1 MNNPKFSIVI
11 PVYNAEKYLDQCLGS
26 LVNQTLN
33 DIEII
38 CVDDC
43 STDNSKKVIN
53 DFIKKDKRIKYF
65 ALSENS
71 GSGHARNIGMEKAQ
85 GEYISFVDSDD
96 HIIDNEVYEKIYKY
110 GSKNDAD
117 IISSNLK
124 AFNAKGEYFKNLK
137 CPLIVEELP
146 ISPQEYGI
154 PWYHIK
160 NVYKNA
166 FLKEYDIKYPDNKRG
181 QDPIFLAKVLKNVD
195 LVYCTPIDFYAYRT
209 FESFDKLNSK
219 EKELDYIKHFREVLD
234 ILDTDEFKE
243 THLKY
248 KEKMYEFFKSPDLY
262 FSIESL
268 EENIK
273 TVFGEDS
280 DVYTIFKLQNSLIKK
295 ENEIEQLSSSGINSY
310 MESNE
315 MLYIIDSILLSEGN
329 KVNLQIDHR
338 ELNFQIK
345 CVVEDIYESS
355 YHRNNSIST
364 RKKFLS
370 KLSSLYVLFNRN
382 NKGIK
387 NAWINFKGYK
397 LIKDNKLF
405 DLGYYLRKN
414 PDVRKSGKDPLVHYM
429 FKGFKEGRNPNS
441 SFNNDNYLNQNPD
454 IKDLNLSPL
463 VHYTLY
469 GQKEKRKIMG
479 DQEIKVKSINPVYS
493 VLDMKTVIEVTFNKP
508 IKAGTQWIEL
518 RKKNDELIP
527 YEIQLFKNRINII
540 PSEMLS
546 ESEQYNL
553 IFHTESFT
561 DTFNNPLRLYT
572 TNFSIKNKSEPLE
585 AKTIQKSA
593 QNDSY
598 NNYIQGSE
606 ILRMQNNEFN
616 NDKSI
621 DNPEITKLI
630 NSNKLVVHPE
640 VYMYISDESNLILNS
655 RLEIGRTYEG
665 RPYDITSL
673 RMFENATLTV
683 QKDFKINTGANITL
697 YPGAKLQLGS
707 GYANNNLKI
716 DCNTTITIGDH
727 VFIAS
732 DVVIKDGDGHVINNN
747 PEKKVQTHQDRR

>member
-1 MNNPKFSIVI
+1 MNSPKFSIVI
-11 PVYNAEKYLDQCLGS
+11 PVYNAEKYLDKCLES
-26 LVNQTLN
+26 LVNQTLE
-33 DIEII
+33 DIEVI

-43 STDNSKKVIN
+43 STDNSKKIIN
-53 DFIKKDKRIKYF
+53 EFIKKDERIKYF
-65 ALSENS
+65 SLPENS
-71 GSGHARNIGMEKAQ
+71 GSGIARNIGMEKAQ

-96 HIIDNEVYEKIYKY
+96 YVIDNEVYEKIYKHA
-110 GSKNDAD
+110 SKNNAD
-117 IISSNLK
+117 IVSTNLK
-124 AFNAKGEYFKNLK
+124 SFNIHGEYVKNNK
-137 CPLIVEELP
+137 CPEIVRECNIQP
-146 ISPQEYGI
+146 KDYGI
-154 PWYHIK
+154 PWYHQRNLYKTVFIK
-160 NVYKNA
+160 NN
-166 FLKEYDIKYPDNKRG
+166 DIKYPDFRRG

-195 LVYCTPIDFYAYRT
+195 TVYCLPIDFYAYRT
-209 FESFDKLNSK
+209 FESFDKLNTK

-234 ILDTDEFKE
+234 ILDTESLKE
-243 THLKY
+243 TRLKY
-248 KEKMYEFFKSPDLY
+248 KEKMYEFFTSPGLY

-273 TVFGEDS
+273 KVFGEDS

-315 MLYIIDSILLSEGN
+315 MLYITDSILRSEG
-329 KVNLQIDHR
+329 KEVNLKIDDR

-345 CVVEDIYESS
+345 CVVEDIYESA
-355 YHRNNSIST
+355 YHRNKTIST

-370 KLSSLYVLFNRN
+370 KLSRLYVLFNRN

-387 NAWINFKGYK
+387 HAWINFKAYK
-397 LIKDNKLF
+397 SIEDNKLF
-405 DLGYYLRKN
+405 DWGYYLRKN

-429 FKGFKEGRNPNS
+429 FKGFKEGRNPNPC
-441 SFNNDNYLNQNPD
+441 FNNDNYLNQNPD

-479 DQEIKVKSINPVYS
+479 DQEIKVKNINPVYS
-493 VLDMKTVIEVTFNKP
+493 VLDMKTVVEVTFNKP

-561 DTFNNPLRLYT
+561 DKFNNPLRLYT

-593 QNDSY
+593 ENDSY
-598 NNYIQGSE
+598 TNYMQGSE
-606 ILRMQNNEFN
+606 ILRMQNKEFD

-630 NSNKLVVHPE
+630 NSNKLIVHPE

-673 RMFENATLTV
+673 RMFDNSNFNGT
-683 QKDFKINTGANITL
+683 KRF
-697 YPGAKLQLGS
+697 
-707 GYANNNLKI
+707 
-716 DCNTTITIGDH
+716 
-727 VFIAS
+727 
-732 DVVIKDGDGHVINNN
+732 
-747 PEKKVQTHQDRR
+747 